1 MLKTRIQVGFLLLLF
16 VYLHTAITLSW
27 VQKTSIPMVLE
38 EVREHAETEEDVS
51 FSMDLCYTMEKNN
64 EDFLRLPLKVMRLHT
79 GYSNEWSGRAFIPD
93 HYSPPEQ
100 AGS

>member
-1 MLKTRIQVGFLLLLF
+1 MLKTRIQVGFLLMLF

-51 FSMDLCYTMEKNN
+51 FSLDLYYTVEKNN
-64 EDFLRLPLKVMRLHT
+64 EDFLRSPLKVMRLHA
-79 GYSNEWSGRAFIPD
+79 GYSNDWSGRAFIPD
-93 HYSPPEQ
+93 HYSPPEHP
-100 AGS
+100 GS